1 MVSKASEDFPEP
13 DSPVITTSLSRG
25 RSTSIFL
32 RLWTRAPRTATQSCA
47 ITDEDSEG
55 NPNGNITTGL
65 RARGRDRG
73 LRGGRTSPQ
82 PAADSSSAK
91 QVESLGS
98 SSSRKDRPF
107 LTLEAHTRLGVARL
121 LTPE

>member
-65 RARGRDRG
+65 GARGRDKG
-73 LRGGRTSPQ
+73 CGEGGRALSPLPTHPQ
-82 PAADSSSAK
+82 RSR
-91 QVESLGS
+91 
-98 SSSRKDRPF
+98 SSRSGQALHEK
-107 LTLEAHTRLGVARL
+107 ATR
-121 LTPE
+121 